1 MLPNFLI
8 IGAEKT
14 ATTWLAKC
22 IGEHP
27 NVFMADE
34 KELHFF
40 NYRYESGLVWYEAH
54 FNGWSGQAVI
64 GEATPGYIYS
74 PDAPGRIKAI
84 LGDQVKL
91 IVSLRHP
98 VDRAY
103 SAFGQYMRQGKI
115 PPTTDFQKSLQEEAL
130 HLRRRGC
137 YVADLKRYLAFFPRE
152 NLSILIYEEVKKNNL
167 KSLINC
173 FAFLGVD
180 SQFIPES
187 LNIRANKGTDVR
199 LFHGRLIAL
208 RRYLAAKTELLP
220 NKLRQ
225 PALEIGRWIYKNLIL
240 ERLPKQ
246 NFYEPPNPELRQEL
260 LQDFM
265 ADIRQLEDLLGRDL
279 SIWYAST
286 PG

>member
-8 IGAEKT
+8 IGVEKA

-27 NVFMADE
+27 NVFMADD

-40 NYRYESGLVWYEAH
+40 SSRYDRGLAWYEAH
-54 FNGWSGQAVI
+54 FDAWSGEAVI
-64 GEATPGYIYS
+64 GEATPAYIYS
-74 PDAPGRIKAI
+74 LKAPGRIRAT
-84 LGDQVKL
+84 LGEQVKL

-115 PPTTDFQKSLQEEAL
+115 PPITDFQITLREEVL
-130 HLRRRGC
+130 RLRRRGC
-137 YVADLKRYLAFFPRE
+137 YFEDLKRYLTFFPKE
-152 NLSILIYEEVKKNNL
+152 NFLVLIYEEVKKHNL
-167 KSLINC
+167 EFLRKC
-173 FAFLGVD
+173 FTFLGVD

-187 LNIRANKGTDVR
+187 LNVRANKGTDVR
-199 LFHGRLIAL
+199 MFHGRLIAL
-208 RRYLAAKTELLP
+208 RRYIAAKTELLP
-220 NKLRQ
+220 GRIRE

-246 NFYEPPNPELRQEL
+246 NFYEPPSPQLRQEL

-265 ADIRQLEDLLGRDL
+265 ADIRQLEELLGRDL
-279 SIWYAST
+279 SIWYAS
-286 PG
+286 PRG